1 MAKKLENLTI
11 SNFITQ
17 AYVIHRTGM
26 VILSRKYADSCID
39 SDPQLV
45 GGLITAILTVT
56 KSTTRTEKA
65 CEGSEDGIHRLVEF
79 TTTCSKWLINQEDD
93 FVVALLVPNSSPLLS
108 KPKVLQNISKQ
119 ILDTY
124 LLYNQFKIETE
135 ETVEASDEEQIELG
149 NTIDN
154 FVSDVIKQF
163 SGQKLDFSKEGTID
177 HYDLS
182 VDSM

>member
-1 MAKKLENLTI
+1 MVKKLENLTI
-11 SNFITQ
+11 SNFVTQ

-39 SDPQLV
+39 SDPQLI

-56 KSTTRTEKA
+56 KSTTGTEKA
-65 CEGSEDGIHRLVEF
+65 CDGSEDGKHRLLEF
-79 TTTCSKWLINQEDD
+79 KTTCSTWILNQEDD
-93 FVVALLVPNSSPLLS
+93 FVVSLLLPNSSPLLK
-108 KPKVLQNISKQ
+108 KPKVIQNITKQ

-124 LLYNQFKIETE
+124 LLYQQFKINTE
-135 ETVEASDEEQIELG
+135 ETVGATDEEQVELG

-163 SGQKLDFSKEGTID
+163 FGQKLDFFKEGTID

>member
-1 MAKKLENLTI
+1 MTKKLENLTI

-17 AYVIHRTGM
+17 AYVIHSTGM
-26 VILSRKYADSCID
+26 VILSRKYADGCID

-56 KSTTRTEKA
+56 KSTTGTDVA
-65 CEGSEDGIHRLVEF
+65 CVGSNDGKHRLVEF
-79 TTTCSKWLINQEDD
+79 TTTCSKWIINQEED

-108 KPKVLQNISKQ
+108 KPELIQNISKQ

-124 LLYNQFKIETE
+124 LLYKQFTIETE
-135 ETVEASDEEQIELG
+135 ETVDTTDEEQIEIS

-182 VDSM
+182 VDSI

>member
-1 MAKKLENLTI
+1 
-11 SNFITQ
+11 
-17 AYVIHRTGM
+17 M
-26 VILSRKYADSCID
+26 VILSRKYSDSCID
-39 SDPQLV
+39 SDPQLI

-56 KSTTRTEKA
+56 KSTIGTKKA

-93 FVVALLVPNSSPLLS
+93 FVVAILVPNSSPLLS

-119 ILDTY
+119 ILETY
-124 LLYNQFKIETE
+124 LLYHQFKIETE
-135 ETVEASDEEQIELG
+135 ETVEASNEEQVELG

-182 VDSM
+182 VDSI